1 MRFSLAF
8 KWVIAIVLTL
18 TLAWKVTVGA
28 QSDWRPEDDVIAFL
42 TRQGLDAVV
51 AEDENFRGI
60 VAVNNFC
67 RMRVMVASDDGA
79 DRDMIRSLAAADES
93 LIFVHHGKVYQEQ
106 PTLLTVVAELW
117 ARLFGKL
124 GLANSHEF
132 VLAVASQHRCDIE
145 RLPWD
150 QLQ

>member
-1 MRFSLAF
+1 M
-8 KWVIAIVLTL
+8 
-18 TLAWKVTVGA
+18 TVGA
-28 QSDWRPEDDVIAFL
+28 QDDWRPEGDVIAFL
-42 TRQGLDAVV
+42 TRQGLHAVV
-51 AEDENFRGI
+51 AENDNFREI
-60 VAVNNFC
+60 VAVGNFC

-93 LIFVHHGKVYQEQ
+93 LIFVHQGKVYQEQ
-106 PTLLTVVAELW
+106 PILLTVAAELW

-124 GLANSHEF
+124 GLTNSHEF
-132 VLAVASQHRCDIE
+132 VLAVAAQHQCDVE

>member
-93 LIFVHHGKVYQEQ
+93 LIFVHHGKVCS
-106 PTLLTVVAELW
+106 
-117 ARLFGKL
+117 G
-124 GLANSHEF
+124 
-132 VLAVASQHRCDIE
+132 
-145 RLPWD
+145 
-150 QLQ
+150 